1 MSGLFVFVTLRAR
14 NSFFSQGRWEGRRR
28 FSAPARGR
36 RSRRRAGQ
44 GVHTAGAELVA
55 RARGARRTRFCR
67 GHTLRR
73 VGARSAL
80 RGCLPAGRHARTHR
94 AIANAVLPS
103 FQLLHQAEGARHH
116 DASHRGSATAEQ
128 FGCRSGLQGKKH
140 RKRKEKKRRKKMDSP
155 TARPPWWLGLARGSR
170 CACSLLAW
178 ALPCSLVQAPVV
190 VVVVVRPRRP
200 WPP

>member
-1 MSGLFVFVTLRAR
+1 MCPSTPRAPR
-14 NSFFSQGRWEGRRR
+14 PRRRRGRTTPGGGCRGSVVGRGEGCGWRTAGSASRAGEQGVRSVCFRHAARAQLPFLAGALGRAQRR

-80 RGCLPAGRHARTHR
+80 RGCLPAGTHARTHR

-140 RKRKEKKRRKKMDSP
+140 R
-155 TARPPWWLGLARGSR
+155 
-170 CACSLLAW
+170 
-178 ALPCSLVQAPVV
+178 
-190 VVVVVRPRRP
+190 
-200 WPP
+200 